1 MTITYEPEFN
11 AAFAPFAAAIAAA
24 PKPRPGNLEDT
35 RTSIRGFYS
44 TMVSQ
49 LPEFPS
55 VAHEIHYTTSK
66 DGHQIPVWFFYSKE
80 RKETKM
86 TSAVFYVHGGGYV
99 TGSVEFLRKQ
109 IEARVEATGIPFF
122 APGYRLA
129 PEHPHPIPHEDCFA
143 ALKWV
148 HENAAD
154 MFGVD
159 NSRLGVF
166 GESAG
171 GGLAAGLALR
181 ARDEKLSPPLAK
193 QILVYPM
200 IDDRNTISNPEV
212 ENLFTWSHDNNE
224 TAWKALIGDK
234 DGDNDCYGAA
244 ARATNLRGLPSTYID
259 VGSLDIFVHDSLD
272 YAQRLMRE
280 NVEVE
285 LHVWPGVPHGF
296 EGLAPQTKYG
306 KMAVDSRDD
315 AVKSL

>member
-11 AAFAPFAAAIAAA
+11 KAFAPFAAAIAAE

-35 RTSIRGFYS
+35 KTSIHGFYS
-44 TMVSQ
+44 AMVSQ
-49 LPEFPS
+49 LPELPS
-55 VAHEIHYTTSK
+55 VSHEIHYTTSK
-66 DGHQIPVWFFYSKE
+66 DGHQIPVWFFYNKE
-80 RKETKM
+80 KRKETKM

-129 PEHPHPIPHEDCFA
+129 PENPHPVPHEDCFA

-154 MFGVD
+154 K
-159 NSRLGVF
+159 
-166 GESAG
+166 
-171 GGLAAGLALR
+171 

-193 QILVYPM
+193 M
-200 IDDRNTISNPEV
+200 DDRNSIPNPEV
-212 ENLFTWSHDNNE
+212 EHLFTWSHDNNE
-224 TAWKALIGDK
+224 TAWKALIGDR
-234 DGDNDCYGAA
+234 DGEIDCYGAA
-244 ARATNLRGLPSTYID
+244 ARATKLRGLPRTYLD
-259 VGSLDIFVHDSLD
+259 VGSLDIFVHDTVD

-285 LHVWPGVPHGF
+285 LHVWPRVPHGF
-296 EGLAPQTKYG
+296 EGLAPQTRYG
-306 KMAVDSRDD
+306 KMAIESRVA
-315 AVKSL
+315 AVRSL

>member
-1 MTITYEPEFN
+1 
-11 AAFAPFAAAIAAA
+11 
-24 PKPRPGNLEDT
+24 
-35 RTSIRGFYS
+35 
-44 TMVSQ
+44 
-49 LPEFPS
+49 
-55 VAHEIHYTTSK
+55 
-66 DGHQIPVWFFYSKE
+66 
-80 RKETKM
+80 M

-99 TGSVEFLRKQ
+99 TGSVESLRKQ
-109 IEARVEATGIPFF
+109 IEARVEATGVPFF

-159 NSRLGVF
+159 KSRLGVF

-200 IDDRNTISNPEV
+200 MDDRNTILNPEV
-212 ENLFTWSHDNNE
+212 EHFFTWSHDNNE
-224 TAWKALIGDK
+224 TAWKTLIGDK
-234 DGDNDCYGAA
+234 EGEIDCYGAA
-244 ARATNLRGLPSTYID
+244 ARATNLRGLPSTYLD

-272 YAQRLMRE
+272 YAQRLMQE

-285 LHVWPGVPHGF
+285 LHVWPRVPHSS
-296 EGLAPQTKYG
+296 EGLAPQTRYG